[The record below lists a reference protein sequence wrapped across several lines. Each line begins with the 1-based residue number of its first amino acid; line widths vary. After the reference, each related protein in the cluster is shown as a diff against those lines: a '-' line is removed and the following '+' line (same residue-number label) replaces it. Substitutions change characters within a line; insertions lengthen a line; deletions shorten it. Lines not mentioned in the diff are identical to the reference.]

1 MQVLE
6 FPLLVTALAFWNIAA
21 MVHET
26 VTRPTKMTN
35 YRSFRFW
42 IVTSA
47 KRLAYTRRLLH
58 GATLLDGPLQSTSI
72 SHLFAIAP
80 LFFAI
85 IQTIRFLTGVLLGN
99 MASKGGAYGS
109 RANDTD
115 FRKKWDK
122 EEYAEKARQRDQEEK
137 ERMQDNEERLKQGAC
152 LRRPPRF

>member
-72 SHLFAIAP
+72 SHLSVIAP
-80 LFFAI
+80 LILAI
-85 IQTIRFLTGVLLGN
+85 IQKIRLFDRSAV
-99 MASKGGAYGS
+99 SHYGQQGRS
-109 RANDTD
+109 VRVSC
-115 FRKKWDK
+115 
-122 EEYAEKARQRDQEEK
+122 
-137 ERMQDNEERLKQGAC
+137 ERH
-152 LRRPPRF
+152 